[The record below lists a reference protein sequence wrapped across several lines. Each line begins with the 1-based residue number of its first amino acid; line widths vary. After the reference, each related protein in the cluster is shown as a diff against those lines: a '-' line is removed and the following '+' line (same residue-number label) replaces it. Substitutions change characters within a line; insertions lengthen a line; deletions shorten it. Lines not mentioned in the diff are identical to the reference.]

1 MAENEGMEG
10 KDLATEEKKEFNEQ
24 VLEEVQKLK
33 NGESKMIIGELEATK
48 VQDQVILNVR
58 GKSIAIVRGNEIEY
72 NLANFEEL
80 KKSLEEEGQTLEDLG
95 LPDLQAEIDKIQKQ
109 NSEKQEAKET
119 EQDEQN
125 KDGEENSG
133 EEQEEEKDDEKPD
146 LEEDKDP
153 KKEEIAKKYNVNK
166 AQVIHIA
173 KDEKITEHERFQGLV
188 KWAEDRDDVYII
200 PGEDPYTYKFIGEKD
215 GELEE
220 IEAGN
225 NKVIGGKNP
234 DVTIKRIDGEAITEI
249 KPLAMYEV
257 DNQSAIAIVENE
269 HGDPEALYCRQQGGN
284 EKEYWGSIIPE
295 ASGKNV
301 YQQEPNVREMMD
313 YRSNSDLDLDKKAD
327 SLSRQ
332 ADLEARGLPSRD
344 KGVQVDE
351 IRGNSEQNRTVNIED
366 IVEDLMKKDGIVD
379 KLTVPPGYY
388 ENKAEKVLNLM
399 ENNETI
405 TYEQAVEQIEQEG
418 QREPGGRTQG
428 EPRDRRGE

>member
-301 YQQEPNVREMMD
+301 YQQEPEVRNVMD
-313 YRSNSDLDLDKKAD
+313 YKNNSDLDVENIANQISEQVDLENRGWPSDEKGAQIKETTDKDKQNVININNAVQDLDKRYPNEMPGKHKVMA
-327 SLSRQ
+327 
-332 ADLEARGLPSRD
+332 
-344 KGVQVDE
+344 KKM
-351 IRGNSEQNRTVNIED
+351 
-366 IVEDLMKKDGIVD
+366 LMAM
-379 KLTVPPGYY
+379 T
-388 ENKAEKVLNLM
+388 ENKSL
-399 ENNETI
+399 
-405 TYEQAVEQIEQEG
+405 TYEDALRQVEQEG